1 MERDRNEEEER
12 VRDTRKYVNGN
23 REIASWG

>member
-12 VRDTRKYVNGN
+12 VRDTLKYVNGN
-23 REIASWG
+23 TEIESWG